1 MNKKKP
7 ADTAPS
13 PLDTRA
19 QGAFGLKTIGSRMV
33 WGSLALLVGWFLPI
47 LFPRPGYTYRPLTVM
62 LLAIS
67 GMLLFDGVDL
77 WLRRYGNDSR
87 LLRLLRVAV
96 PAALGCL
103 VIVMLLWGS
112 IEVIQSRL
120 SMQEF
125 YPASPN

>member
-1 MNKKKP
+1 MKKKTP
-7 ADTAPS
+7 ATPAPS

-19 QGAFGLKTIGSRMV
+19 QGAFGFKTIGSRIV
-33 WGSLALLVGWFLPI
+33 WGSLALLVGWFVPI
-47 LFPRPGYTYRPLTVM
+47 LFPRPGYTYRPFTGM

-77 WLRRYGNDSR
+77 WLRRYGHDSR

-103 VIVMLLWGS
+103 IMVMLLWGS
-112 IEVIQSRL
+112 LEVLKSRL
-120 SMQEF
+120 AMQEF
-125 YPASPN
+125 YPAGPK